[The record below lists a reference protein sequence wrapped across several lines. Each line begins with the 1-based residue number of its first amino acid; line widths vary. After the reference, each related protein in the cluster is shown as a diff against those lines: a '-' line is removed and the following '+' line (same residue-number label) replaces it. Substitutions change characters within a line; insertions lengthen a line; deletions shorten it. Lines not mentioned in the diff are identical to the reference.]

1 MTQPSHPPTDP
12 LACIFAYRAID
23 LRDRFP
29 QPLESF
35 REALECLQSDR
46 SYMAAMSGEII
57 AYLRGGYSLTIPDK
71 FFIRR
76 SGETDATLVPPDEND
91 EVCAKVETWLRKTL
105 TRHDLDITK
114 GVTADERPYSLD

>member
-1 MTQPSHPPTDP
+1 
-12 LACIFAYRAID
+12 
-23 LRDRFP
+23 
-29 QPLESF
+29 LESF